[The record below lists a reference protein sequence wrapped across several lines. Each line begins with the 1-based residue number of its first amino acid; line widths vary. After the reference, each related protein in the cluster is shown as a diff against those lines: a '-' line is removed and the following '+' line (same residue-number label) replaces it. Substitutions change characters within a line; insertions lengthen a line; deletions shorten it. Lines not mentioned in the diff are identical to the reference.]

1 MRALS
6 TGCCGH
12 VWRIPTLCFLLLVFL
27 GAMGCAGLAPDF
39 LSEEDSPA
47 LPDTVSSLSAVTPTW
62 TDTATP
68 TRPSPTTSH
77 TPTAS
82 LTRTATLTLTP
93 SLTPTASLTLT
104 PSATATP
111 VILRGTVNVEKLSC
125 RYGPGPMYLYL
136 YGLVQGAVQ
145 EVIGRTDT
153 GAWVLTRAKG
163 SRTVCWVNAK
173 YLTFN
178 GDVMMLDVVYPDGYT
193 LPVSPY
199 YSPPYN
205 VRATRSGSTVTITW
219 NAEPLRPGDEEH
231 PNSPLFVV
239 ETWVCRDGQ
248 VVFTPIAAYQTIVT
262 VTDEPGCAQPSH
274 GRVFL
279 AEKHGYAGPTEIP
292 WP

>member
-1 MRALS
+1 
-6 TGCCGH
+6 
-12 VWRIPTLCFLLLVFL
+12 
-27 GAMGCAGLAPDF
+27 
-39 LSEEDSPA
+39 
-47 LPDTVSSLSAVTPTW
+47 
-62 TDTATP
+62 
-68 TRPSPTTSH
+68 
-77 TPTAS
+77 
-82 LTRTATLTLTP
+82 
-93 SLTPTASLTLT
+93 
-104 PSATATP
+104 
-111 VILRGTVNVEKLSC
+111 VILRGVVNVAKLSC

-136 YGLVQGAVQ
+136 YGLVEGAIQ

-173 YLTFN
+173 YLTLS
-178 GDVMMLDVVYPDGYT
+178 GDVMLLEVVYPDKYR

-205 VRATRSGSTVTITW
+205 VRATRDGNTVTITW
-219 NAEPLRPGDEEH
+219 NAEPLRAGDEES
-231 PNSPLFVV
+231 PTSPLFVV

-248 VVFTPIAAYQTIVT
+248 VVFTPIAAYQTVVT
-262 VTDEPGCAQPSH
+262 VIDEPGCAQPSH